1 MWECMLEAERGLK
14 FDAEVIQK
22 YLEIYEVRAESRQ
35 MAYDA
40 SAIRCVFCT
49 ILERIEKRTQMSSIC
64 VVEFQ
69 YVNVLLL

>member
-22 YLEIYEVRAESRQ
+22 YLEIYEIRAESRQ
-35 MAYDA
+35 MVHDT

-64 VVEFQ
+64 VIKLK
-69 YVNVLLL
+69 YVSVLLL